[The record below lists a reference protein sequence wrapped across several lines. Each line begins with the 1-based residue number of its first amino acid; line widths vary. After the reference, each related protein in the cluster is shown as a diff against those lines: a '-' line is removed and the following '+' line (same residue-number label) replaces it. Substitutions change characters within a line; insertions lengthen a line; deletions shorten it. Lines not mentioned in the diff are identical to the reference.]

1 MTELTDHMLR
11 TLDRQPAD
19 AAVGPKPTDIP
30 DPDPITVP
38 AHQLLRDVPA
48 DLTAYMDVLVELR
61 SFIDHLSEY
70 TSAAVKAT
78 LGRAHDNL
86 EEAANTLRALTAGS
100 RVEYGVEWD
109 EHLDG
114 YTDISRPLR
123 SREEAENI
131 LDNVEYTGR
140 VVARVVLTTEWVNA

>member
-1 MTELTDHMLR
+1 LAE
-11 TLDRQPAD
+11 
-19 AAVGPKPTDIP
+19 VPKPTDIP
-30 DPDPITVP
+30 DPNPTTVP
-38 AHQLLRDVPA
+38 AHQLLGNVPA
-48 DLTAYMDVLVELR
+48 DLTAYADVLVELR
-61 SFIDHLSEY
+61 SVIDYLSEY
-70 TSAAVKAT
+70 TSDAVRRT

-86 EEAANTLRALTAGS
+86 EEAANTLRALTTGS
-100 RVEYGVEWD
+100 HVEYGVAWD
-109 EHLDG
+109 VHLDG